1 MYIIH
6 YCLKLITKAKFEANQ
21 LKKKLKRNREKLFLN
36 HIYTEFEKWT

>member
-21 LKKKLKRNREKLFLN
+21 LKKKNKKEIGKNF
-36 HIYTEFEKWT
+36 F